1 MGFKDVEIKNFRG
14 IKSLEIKDL
23 RQVNL
28 FLGKNNCGKTSV
40 LEALFLLS
48 GMSNPEL
55 LLRINMFREYL
66 INKVDDFL
74 YMFYD
79 QDSQNKINIKAIG
92 DGNFSRELS
101 IFPIKKNIKEI
112 SLKDLEEE
120 KTLSNK
126 AVSNEEGLIFKFVEG
141 HKESDE
147 KPCKITFSDNSKN
160 GGDIVFKIEKK
171 KDYKESIHSVY
182 VHQRSI
188 FSKTTIKEI
197 IEGKEEQHIV
207 DILQIIEPRIK
218 NLHLVGS
225 IVMVDVGGK
234 KLLPINL
241 LGDGIRKMLSIV
253 VALYE
258 AKDGLLLIDEIDNGL
273 HFSTLDLV
281 WNVIFKTAHKFNVQ
295 VMMTTH
301 NEELIQ
307 SLDKILSTDDLKEYQ
322 KDLACYSLK
331 RFDGDD
337 MRAFRYD
344 YENLSFAMEQ
354 NIEIR

>member
-48 GMSNPEL
+48 GMSNPYL
-55 LLRINMFREYL
+55 LYSINFDRG
-66 INKVDDFL
+66 
-74 YMFYD
+74 
-79 QDSQNKINIKAIG
+79 INIKLKE
-92 DGNFSRELS
+92 DFLMMFYEMNSTS
-101 IFPIKKNIKEI
+101 PI
-112 SLKDLEEE
+112 
-120 KTLSNK
+120 
-126 AVSNEEGLIFKFVEG
+126 
-141 HKESDE
+141 H
-147 KPCKITFSDNSKN
+147 
-160 GGDIVFKIEKK
+160 
-171 KDYKESIHSVY
+171 
-182 VHQRSI
+182 
-188 FSKTTIKEI
+188 
-197 IEGKEEQHIV
+197 IEGKGERGFQRSLDISLYSIESQSISIDELKKVNNSTNKIAGYNWGINFKYNRDSEISESSKMLISTDKNTVRIEDKRYNENISSVFLSTKKSYDVFYTMRLKQLIEEKEDKHIV
-207 DILQIIEPRIK
+207 EILRNIDPKIKSIHLLDNDVVVDIGASR
-218 NLHLVGS
+218 
-225 IVMVDVGGK
+225 
-234 KLLPINL
+234 LLPINV
-241 LGDGIRKMLSIV
+241 LGDGIRKMLSMV
-253 VALYE
+253 VALYQ

-331 RFDGDD
+331 RFGDDD